1 MALIKTVSP
10 EEATGKVKEVYDV
23 MMEKARVIP
32 KPFQMMSP
40 SPVLLE
46 IMLQSL
52 GYYGEH
58 PSLSFQ
64 LLTHI
69 RLLVAQV
76 YKYEYCVDFN
86 SGILQML
93 ENVTDEQLENLKSD
107 PKQAPLN
114 DKDKA
119 MLLFVLK
126 AVKTPDS
133 VEQKDVDAL
142 HELEWTDQDIL
153 EATHHGADMVRHG
166 ILFKTFKMD

>member
-40 SPVLLE
+40 SPALLE

-52 GYYGEH
+52 GYYFEH

-93 ENVTDEQLENLKSD
+93 ANVTDEQLENLKSD

-142 HELEWTDQDIL
+142 HELGWTDQDIL

>member
-10 EEATGKVKEVYDV
+10 EEATGKVKQVYDV
-23 MMEKARVIP
+23 MLEKARAIP

-40 SPVLLE
+40 SPALLE
-46 IMLQSL
+46 IMLQTL
-52 GYYGEH
+52 GYYMEH
-58 PSLSFQ
+58 PRLSFQ

-69 RLLVAQV
+69 RLLVAQL
-76 YKYEYCVDFN
+76 YNYEYCVDFN
-86 SGILQML
+86 AGILQML
-93 ENVTDEQLENLKSD
+93 ANVTDEQLENLKSD

-126 AVKTPDS
+126 AVKAPDS

-142 HELEWTDQDIL
+142 HDQGWTDQDII
-153 EATHHGADMVRHG
+153 EATNHGADMVRHG

>member
-1 MALIKTVSP
+1 MALIKTVLP
-10 EEATGKVKEVYDV
+10 EEATGKVKQAYDV

-32 KPFQMMSP
+32 KPFQMMSS
-40 SPVLLE
+40 SPTLID

-52 GYYGEH
+52 GYYLEH
-58 PSLSFQ
+58 PTLSFQ
-64 LLTHI
+64 LLAHI
-69 RLLVAQV
+69 RLLVAQS
-76 YKYEYCVDFN
+76 YNYAYCVDFN

-93 ENVTDEQLENLKSD
+93 ANVTDEELESLKSD
-107 PKQAPLN
+107 PNQAPLN
-114 DKDKA
+114 NKDRA

-142 HELEWTDQDIL
+142 HKLEWTDQDIL

-166 ILFKTFKMD
+166 ILFKAFNMD

>member
-10 EEATGKVKEVYDV
+10 DEATGKVKEVYDV

-40 SPVLLE
+40 SPALLE

-52 GYYGEH
+52 GYYFEH

-69 RLLVAQV
+69 RLLVAQA

-86 SGILQML
+86 SDILQML
-93 ENVTDEQLENLKSD
+93 ANVTDEQLDNLKSD

-114 DKDKA
+114 DKDMA

-133 VEQKDVDAL
+133 VDQKDVDAL
-142 HELEWTDQDIL
+142 HELEWTDQDII